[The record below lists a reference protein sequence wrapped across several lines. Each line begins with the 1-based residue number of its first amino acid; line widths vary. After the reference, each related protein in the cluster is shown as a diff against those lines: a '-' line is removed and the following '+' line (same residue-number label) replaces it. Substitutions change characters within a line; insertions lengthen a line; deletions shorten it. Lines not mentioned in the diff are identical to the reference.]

1 MAYWNMSTSD
11 RNDVTG
17 QALAIGFGGAALF
30 LVFGRAT
37 RCVLARKQLILLLS
51 AISEHRSPLNQR
63 A

>member
-37 RCVLARKQLILLLS
+37 RCVLARKQLICY
-51 AISEHRSPLNQR
+51 ERDK
-63 A
+63 

>member
-30 LVFGRAT
+30 LVRSRDALCFG
-37 RCVLARKQLILLLS
+37 S
-51 AISEHRSPLNQR
+51 
-63 A
+63 